1 VYKVGLTGNIG
12 SGKSTVA
19 RVFKTLGVPV
29 FFADYEARQC
39 YYIPDVKQQVITAFG
54 AEAYTAKGNLNAPYI
69 AQIVFSDSGRL
80 KDLNDI
86 IHPGLRVRF
95 NEWAQKN
102 EKRNAR
108 YVVMEAA
115 ILFES
120 GLSEMVDAAVCV
132 HASQKQRMTRVMRRD
147 GMTTADIQKRMDS
160 QWPDKRIIELSDY
173 CIHNKDRRMILS
185 DILDLHILFMG
196 KA

>member
-1 VYKVGLTGNIG
+1 MYKVGLTGNIG

-39 YYIPDVKQQVITAFG
+39 YYIPDVKQHVIKAFG
-54 AEAYTAKGNLNAPYI
+54 PEAYTAKGNLNAPFI
-69 AQIVFSDSGRL
+69 AQIVFSDACRL
-80 KDLNDI
+80 QHLNEI
-86 IHPGLRVRF
+86 IHPALKIRF
-95 NEWAQKN
+95 DNWMQKN
-102 EKRNAR
+102 EKRNFR

-132 HASQKQRMTRVMRRD
+132 HASQKQRMKRVMMRD
-147 GMTTADIQKRMDS
+147 GMTTADIQNRMDS
-160 QWPDKRIIELSDY
+160 QWPDQRIIELSDY
-173 CIHNKDRRMILS
+173 CIHNKDRKMILS
-185 DILDLHILFMG
+185 EILHLHNLFME
-196 KA
+196 KS